1 MSYKTAV
8 SELYSNA
15 LLIGT
20 VSNRGFT
27 FTSLIPWAKGG
38 AGHTACVA
46 VKEPQLGRRHLLLRK
61 CRVRT

>member
-27 FTSLIPWAKGG
+27 FTSLIPWAKGD

-46 VKEPQLGRRHLLLRK
+46 AQLGRRHLLLRK